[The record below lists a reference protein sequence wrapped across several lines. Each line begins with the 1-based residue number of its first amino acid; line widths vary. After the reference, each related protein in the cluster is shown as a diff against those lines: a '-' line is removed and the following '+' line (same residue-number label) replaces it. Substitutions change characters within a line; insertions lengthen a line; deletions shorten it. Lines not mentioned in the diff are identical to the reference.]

1 MASGSLVLHV
11 MPYGNHV
18 ARKGKGLNFHRLW
31 KPVGLQVRRLFV
43 RDLESSVGLSPLC
56 LECVQWLDRVNATRT
71 ALPGRCRAPGLAPSF
86 WCLDRQDTRI
96 SPALSADLGRA
107 VALHT

>member
-1 MASGSLVLHV
+1 

-43 RDLESSVGLSPLC
+43 RDLESSVGLS
-56 LECVQWLDRVNATRT
+56 VT
-71 ALPGRCRAPGLAPSF
+71 ALPRVRSMARPGECNKDSIAGTLPCARARTVVLVP
-86 WCLDRQDTRI
+86 
-96 SPALSADLGRA
+96 
-107 VALHT
+107 